1 MTAMDLEKDEEG
13 EENNFTE
20 QVKQGISCIRHCV
33 KTQIKALALM
43 VSF

>member
-1 MTAMDLEKDEEG
+1 LEKDEEG

-20 QVKQGISCIRHCV
+20 QVEEGISCIRLCV
-33 KTQIKALALM
+33 TTQIKVLALM